1 MKPPELRTAHLIIV
15 LEQFTSV
22 HPCSV
27 LCFSHLRWNFVYQR
41 PQHLLCRCQKVGDVH
56 FWEEPL
62 YKPLDSAELQIE
74 IDDCGLRIVTP
85 LLPEGIDNA
94 HAINLQRKFL
104 NQYLD
109 QEKISHYISW
119 YYTPMALAFSSH
131 LTPLVTVYD
140 CMDELSAFDGAPP
153 ELIEMEDRLFASADV
168 VFTGGASLHETKRR
182 QHRNVH
188 LFPSSIDRDH
198 FSTARLPLPDPSDQ
212 GSIPHPRIGFYGVLD
227 ERLDQAL
234 LSAVAEQNPTCH
246 FILVG
251 PVAKINPGQLPQAP
265 NIHYVGQK
273 SYKELPLYLANWD
286 VAMLP
291 FAQNA
296 STRFISPT
304 KTPEYLA
311 AGKPVVSTP
320 IRDVVRP
327 YGELGLVDIAA
338 DAAGFSRAIEACLN
352 RNEEDWLARVDEF
365 IGEMSW
371 DGTFERMWNEIG
383 RCMRKDNLSGTDSV
397 PLRRGESYV

>member
-1 MKPPELRTAHLIIV
+1 MIV

-41 PQHLLCRCQKVGDVH
+41 PQHLLCRCQKVCDVH

-62 YKPLDSAELQIE
+62 YKPLNSPELQIE
-74 IDDCGLRIVTP
+74 TDDCGLRILRP

-94 HAINLQRKFL
+94 LAINLQRKLL
-104 NQYLD
+104 NQYLE
-109 QEKISHYISW
+109 QEKIKHHISW

-131 LTPLVTVYD
+131 LTPRVTVYD

-153 ELIEMEDRLFASADV
+153 ELIGMEEQLFAKADV

-198 FSTARLPLPDPSDQ
+198 FSKARLPLPDPSDQ
-212 GSIPHPRIGFYGVLD
+212 ASIPHPRVGFYGVLD

-234 LSAVAEQNPTCH
+234 LDAVAKRNPSWH
-246 FILVG
+246 LVLVG
-251 PVAKINPGQLPQAP
+251 PVAKIDPGQLPKGA
-265 NIHYVGQK
+265 NIHYLGQK
-273 SYKELPLYLANWD
+273 NYKELPNYLANWD

-327 YGELGLVDIAA
+327 YGELGLVDIGGDA
-338 DAAGFSRAIEACLN
+338 DSFEAGIAACLS
-352 RNEEDWLARVDEF
+352 RRDEKWLARVDEF

-371 DGTFERMWNEIG
+371 DRTFDRMWKEIG
-383 RCMRKDNLSGTDSV
+383 RCIREKNPTGTIDVSSTH
-397 PLRRGESYV
+397 GESYV